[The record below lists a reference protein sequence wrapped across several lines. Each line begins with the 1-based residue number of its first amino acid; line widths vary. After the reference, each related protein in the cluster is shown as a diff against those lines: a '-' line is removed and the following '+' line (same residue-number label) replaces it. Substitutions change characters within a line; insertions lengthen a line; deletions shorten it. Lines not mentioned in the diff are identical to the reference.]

1 MFIIPLAGYDS
12 HAYKSLN
19 ILCYLN
25 NFSNIFMEQSP
36 KTSNRKKFL
45 LWIASV
51 LSSLTLL
58 KFIPRN
64 KPKETET
71 IKMLTQDG
79 KLVEVDV
86 TKIGC
91 SNRKKISD
99 DELKTWVTNKG

>member
-1 MFIIPLAGYDS
+1 
-12 HAYKSLN
+12 
-19 ILCYLN
+19 
-25 NFSNIFMEQSP
+25 MEQSP

-45 LWIASV
+45 LWTATV

-71 IKMLTQDG
+71 IMLTQDG

-86 TKIGC
+86 TKLGC
-91 SNRKKISD
+91 GKRKKISD
-99 DELKTWVTNKG
+99 DELKTWVTNS